1 MSGCSGTEGQWE
13 RNCSV
18 GKHPVTAVQ
27 TDTLASLQHADNSS
41 PPPLQKCAL
50 YKQIHSAND
59 ADKAAV
65 WIGAYWINKD
75 ALRLAHFQVIALC
88 EAWNSTGNKIHKHTI
103 HAGGMAS
110 AKLLA
115 KSLFFAPFFS
125 PALSSPTV

>member
-65 WIGAYWINKD
+65 
-75 ALRLAHFQVIALC
+75 
-88 EAWNSTGNKIHKHTI
+88 
-103 HAGGMAS
+103 
-110 AKLLA
+110 
-115 KSLFFAPFFS
+115 
-125 PALSSPTV
+125 